1 MKSKIQVAK
10 NVEAAVLPYAA
21 KTCGHFNSGNK
32 MCRVPVHC
40 FRVVQPPRTSQKY
53 FTPNMRLF
61 KSTSLPIC
69 VPTISV
75 RPMPLVPTRGDFAAT
90 SLRDIQNCP
99 GRPNDQ
105 YFVGKPKGTAERKI
119 KYRDMSACAVC
130 ASLRWPS
137 HTKLHTSKF
146 ANHKVHTSKFQIAHF
161 QMSNCKCTRDTT
173 KSLIVQRS
181 FINLCTSVRRFVI
194 SHPDN
199 ILLR

>member
-1 MKSKIQVAK
+1 MWKPIG
-10 NVEAAVLPYAA
+10 AVLPYAA
-21 KTCGHFNSGNK
+21 KTCGHFKN
-32 MCRVPVHC
+32 
-40 FRVVQPPRTSQKY
+40 
-53 FTPNMRLF
+53 
-61 KSTSLPIC
+61 TSLQIC
-69 VPTISV
+69 ASSKVPRFQFVSLRSACDLSTMS
-75 RPMPLVPTRGDFAAT
+75 LVPTRGDFAAT
-90 SLRDIQNCP
+90 SLRDIRNCP

-105 YFVGKPKGTAERKI
+105 YFMGKPKGTAERKI

-137 HTKLHTSKF
+137 HSKLHTSKF
-146 ANHKVHTSKFQIAHF
+146 PNHKLHTSKFQIAHF

-181 FINLCTSVRRFVI
+181 FIKLCTSVRRFVT